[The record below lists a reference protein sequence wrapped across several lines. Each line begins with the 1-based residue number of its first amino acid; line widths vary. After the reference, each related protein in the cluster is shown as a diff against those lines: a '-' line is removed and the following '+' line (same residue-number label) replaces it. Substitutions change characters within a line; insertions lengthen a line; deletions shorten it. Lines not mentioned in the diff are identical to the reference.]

1 MLLEGKWLHMC
12 IMCTYDKWLNSH
24 HEVNITVPCCNPL
37 SAGLM
42 MSRPNDL
49 PPCSLGKRWM
59 CVCVYTHAWV
69 GAFVCEFVL
78 REWLTTL
85 SGRHKTYEHFLRL
98 SHTCIRSSA
107 LCSRCTQVYF
117 SLSQKKK
124 KKNLSFFPLL
134 FSISSGCPGEA
145 PVTVKGQEWACSGVY
160 RVANNT
166 AKADKPPV
174 DLPRALKHKPPLTI
188 CLKDVWKIPLDS
200 LT

>member
-1 MLLEGKWLHMC
+1 M
-12 IMCTYDKWLNSH
+12 
-24 HEVNITVPCCNPL
+24 NIFSGCH
-37 SAGLM
+37 
-42 MSRPNDL
+42 
-49 PPCSLGKRWM
+49 
-59 CVCVYTHAWV
+59 THAF
-69 GAFVCEFVL
+69 APRLFAPDVL
-78 REWLTTL
+78 R
-85 SGRHKTYEHFLRL
+85 
-98 SHTCIRSSA
+98 CI
-107 LCSRCTQVYF
+107 
-117 SLSQKKK
+117 SLSLKKI
-124 KKNLSFFPLL
+124 KKNLLSFFPLL

>member
-12 IMCTYDKWLNSH
+12 IMCTYDKWLNSQ

-49 PPCSLGKRWM
+49 PPCSLGKSWM
-59 CVCVYTHAWV
+59 CVCVCTHARV
-69 GAFVCEFVL
+69 GAFVCVCVEGMTHHLVRKTQNIWTFSQAV
-78 REWLTTL
+78 THMHTL
-85 SGRHKTYEHFLRL
+85 LGSLLQMYSGVFL
-98 SHTCIRSSA
+98 
-107 LCSRCTQVYF
+107 
-117 SLSQKKK
+117 SLSQKK
-124 KKNLSFFPLL
+124 NLLSFFPLL

-174 DLPRALKHKPPLTI
+174 DLPRALKRKPPLTI